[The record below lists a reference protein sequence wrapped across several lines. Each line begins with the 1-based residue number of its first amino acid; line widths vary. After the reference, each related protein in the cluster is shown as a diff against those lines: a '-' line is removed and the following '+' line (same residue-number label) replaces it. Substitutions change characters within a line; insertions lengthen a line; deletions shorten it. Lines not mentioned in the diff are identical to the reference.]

1 MKEHHMT
8 LLELSRERDNLL
20 SELIKLQNHIR
31 KLKKQA
37 KRLEIEI
44 VWEQEVT
51 Q

>member
-1 MKEHHMT
+1 MEEKHMT
-8 LLELSRERDNLL
+8 LMELSRERDQMLN
-20 SELIKLQNHIR
+20 ELIKLQNHIR